1 MVKNL
6 SAMQEIWV
14 RSLGWEDPWRR
25 EWQPTPVFF
34 PGQFHGLR
42 SLAGHNPW
50 CCKESDM
57 TEQLTHIHSLR
68 EIEREQES
76 MNWKEKRDLV
86 EKTCNQSVVMSS
98 NLPCSKGRSS
108 CQMPSQTSLQERS
121 PEQTERVWPNSPQE
135 PGTQGCCCQL
145 CTKAERRAKLNPR
158 S

>member
-42 SLAGHNPW
+42 SLAGHNPL
-50 CCKESDM
+50 CRKESDV
-57 TEQLTHIHSLR
+57 TDTHPQPTGDRKRAR
-68 EIEREQES
+68 EHELEE
-76 MNWKEKRDLV
+76 EKRDLV

-98 NLPCSKGRSS
+98 NLHCSKGRSS

-121 PEQTERVWPNSPQE
+121 PEQTARVWPNSPQE

-145 CTKAERRAKLNPR
+145 FSKAERRAKLNPR